1 MLDLL
6 HHDLNLLH
14 NEIHLLRY
22 EHGIYA
28 LDSGYIRPQLAAIHL
43 IVEQGR
49 VALVDTA
56 SAAALPR
63 VLEAL
68 QILGLTPDCVD
79 YVLLTHI
86 HLDHAGGAGVMMQ
99 AFPKARLVVHPRGV
113 AHMVDPTKLFAAVRA
128 VYGVEEANRLYGEP
142 TPIAADRIVAAAE
155 RHRIDLVDRS
165 LVTLHTPGHARHH
178 ACFWDARSRGL
189 FTGDIFGLSF
199 RELDVDGRPSVI
211 PTTTPTQFDPA
222 AMHDSVDRIL
232 SQQPDAVYLTHFARV
247 SDIQRLG
254 SDLHRLIDAHVAV
267 AERERD
273 AGPDREARILA
284 GLWALM
290 DAEAV
295 RQGWRLE
302 QAAWREVLRADI
314 ELNAQGLHYWL
325 DHG

>member
-14 NEIHLLRY
+14 NEIYLLRY

-43 IVEQGR
+43 VVEQGR

-63 VLEAL
+63 VLGAL

-99 AFPKARLVVHPRGV
+99 AFPEARLVVHPRGV
-113 AHMVDPTKLFAAVRA
+113 AHMVDPTKLFAAVQA

-155 RHRIDLVDRS
+155 RHRIDLVGRS

-267 AERERD
+267 AEQERN

>member
-1 MLDLL
+1 MPD
-6 HHDLNLLH
+6 
-14 NEIHLLRY
+14 LLRY
-22 EHGIYA
+22 DHGIYA

-63 VLEAL
+63 VLDAL
-68 QILGLTPDCVD
+68 QVLGLTTASVD
-79 YVLLTHI
+79 YVFLTHI

-142 TPIAADRIVAAAE
+142 TPIPADRIVAAAE
-155 RHRIDLVDRS
+155 GHRIDLEGRT
-165 LVTLHTPGHARHH
+165 LVTLETPGHARHH

-199 RELDVDGRPSVI
+199 RELDVDGRPSII

-222 AMHDSVDRIL
+222 AMHHSVDRIL
-232 SQQPDAVYLTHFARV
+232 SQQPDAVYLTHFAQIR
-247 SDIQRLG
+247 DIQRLG
-254 SDLHRLIDAHVAV
+254 GDLHRLIDAHVAV
-267 AERERD
+267 AERERA
-273 AGPDREARILA
+273 AGPDREARILE

-290 DAEAV
+290 DAEAA
-295 RQGWRLE
+295 RQGWRLGRD
-302 QAAWREVLRADI
+302 QWREVVRADI

>member
-1 MLDLL
+1 MSD
-6 HHDLNLLH
+6 
-14 NEIHLLRY
+14 LLRY
-22 EHGIYA
+22 DHGIYA

-63 VLEAL
+63 VLDAL
-68 QILGLTPDCVD
+68 QVLGLTTASVD
-79 YVLLTHI
+79 YVFLTHI

-142 TPIAADRIVAAAE
+142 TPIPADRIVAAAE
-155 RHRIDLVDRS
+155 GHRIDLEGRT
-165 LVTLHTPGHARHH
+165 LVTLETPGHARHH

-199 RELDVDGRPSVI
+199 RELDVDGRPSI
-211 PTTTPTQFDPA
+211 MPTTTPTQFDPA
-222 AMHDSVDRIL
+222 AMHHSVDRIL
-232 SQQPDAVYLTHFARV
+232 SQQPDAVYLTHFAQIR
-247 SDIQRLG
+247 DIQRLG
-254 SDLHRLIDAHVAV
+254 GDLHRLIDAHVAV
-267 AERERD
+267 AERERA
-273 AGPDREARILA
+273 AGPDREARILE

-290 DAEAV
+290 DAEAA
-295 RQGWRLE
+295 RQGWRLDRD
-302 QAAWREVLRADI
+302 QWREVVRADI

>member
-1 MLDLL
+1 MPD
-6 HHDLNLLH
+6 
-14 NEIHLLRY
+14 LLRY
-22 EHGIYA
+22 DHGIYA

-63 VLEAL
+63 VLDAL
-68 QILGLTPDCVD
+68 QVLGLTTASVD
-79 YVLLTHI
+79 YVFLTHI

-142 TPIAADRIVAAAE
+142 TPIPADRIVAAAE
-155 RHRIDLVDRS
+155 GHRIDLEGRT
-165 LVTLHTPGHARHH
+165 LVTLETPGHARHH

-199 RELDVDGRPSVI
+199 RELDVDGRPSII

-222 AMHDSVDRIL
+222 AMHHSVDRIL
-232 SQQPDAVYLTHFARV
+232 SQQPDAVYLTHFAQIR
-247 SDIQRLG
+247 DIQRLG
-254 SDLHRLIDAHVAV
+254 GDLHRLIDAHVAV
-267 AERERD
+267 AERERA
-273 AGPDREARILA
+273 AGPDREARILE

-290 DAEAV
+290 DAEAA
-295 RQGWRLE
+295 RQGWRLDRD
-302 QAAWREVLRADI
+302 QWREVVRADI

>member
-1 MLDLL
+1 MPDLL
-6 HHDLNLLH
+6 HNNLPH
-14 NEIHLLRY
+14 NEIYLLRY

-28 LDSGYIRPQLAAIHL
+28 LDSGYIRPRLAAIHL

-68 QILGLTPDCVD
+68 QVLGLTPDGVD
-79 YVLLTHI
+79 YVFLTHI

-128 VYGVEEANRLYGEP
+128 VYGVEAANRLYGEP
-142 TPIAADRIVAAAE
+142 TPIAADRILAAAE
-155 RHRIDLVDRS
+155 GHHIDLAGRP

-284 GLWALM
+284 GLWTLM
-290 DAEAV
+290 DAEAA
-295 RQGWRLE
+295 RQGWRLT
-302 QAAWREVLRADI
+302 QDAWREVLRADI
-314 ELNAQGLHYWL
+314 ELNAQGLHDWL
-325 DHG
+325 DHA